1 MEGIIFW
8 ISGSFEKS
16 WFVKEE
22 KESNRKGALKKAGYK
37 EIKKWSHC
45 HVTIY
50 WGYHKLMSQKRLVRA
65 ADAACPCLSL
75 HMNSSR

>member
-22 KESNRKGALKKAGYK
+22 KESNRKGALKKAGFNETK
-37 EIKKWSHC
+37 SGPI
-45 HVTIY
+45 
-50 WGYHKLMSQKRLVRA
+50 A
-65 ADAACPCLSL
+65 P
-75 HMNSSR
+75 

>member
-8 ISGSFEKS
+8 ISGSFEKG

-22 KESNRKGALKKAGYK
+22 KESNRKGALKKAGFN

-45 HVTIY
+45 PVTIY
-50 WGYHKLMSQKRLVRA
+50 
-65 ADAACPCLSL
+65 
-75 HMNSSR
+75 

>member
-22 KESNRKGALKKAGYK
+22 KESNRKGALKKAGFN

-45 HVTIY
+45 PVAIY
-50 WGYHKLMSQKRLVRA
+50 WGYNKLMSRKRLVRA
-65 ADAACPCLSL
+65 ADAVHPCLSL

>member
-22 KESNRKGALKKAGYK
+22 KESNRKGALKKAGLM
-37 EIKKWSHC
+37 KKK
-45 HVTIY
+45 VVP
-50 WGYHKLMSQKRLVRA
+50 L
-65 ADAACPCLSL
+65 P
-75 HMNSSR
+75 